1 MENKTKQPAKYIIY
15 CRKSSEQEDRQVLS
29 IESQRKELEDVAK
42 REKLTIVEM
51 IEESHSAK
59 KLGRPKFAELT
70 KKVESG
76 FANGLLVWNASRI
89 SRNSIDTGKV
99 VYLMDEGKLL
109 EVRTP
114 SQMFRNIP
122 NDKFLLNL
130 FCSQAKLENDNKGED
145 VKRGLKTKA
154 EKGMYPAPAPVGYKN
169 NKYEERG
176 RKQIYPDP
184 ERFDLVRKMVDMMLT
199 GLYTPLKIWKIIS
212 KEWGFRMPNGRKM
225 SRNTIYYL
233 FTNPMYYG
241 MFEYPR
247 GSGIWYK
254 GTYKP
259 LMKSEEYDKI
269 QLLLGKKGR
278 PRPKTHTFAF
288 TGLMECGECQSGI
301 TAEEK
306 IKRQLNGNI
315 HRYIYYH
322 CTHRKNPNC
331 SQKGIEQKELEEQI
345 KKEIDSITIPPDLHD
360 FALKW
365 SRQENAR
372 QAQATESILDTQ
384 HKAYK
389 ECLKKLSGLID
400 MRANQ
405 EITEEEFKM
414 RKEPLTADKKRWED
428 IFSKTDKDVDAFMK
442 KADEVYDFARDAK
455 AKFEKGEF
463 EKKDILSKLG
473 SHLLL
478 TDKNLVIDTENTL
491 LPLKDVVA
499 ENKRLEPLKI
509 AKNKGQIESIYLQS
523 PKMLPEH
530 EIIITIFS
538 DYEYMNS
545 MYSKL
550 LYIRELNKY

>member
-1 MENKTKQPAKYIIY
+1 MENKIKQSSKYIIY

-42 REKLTIVEM
+42 REKLNIVEI

-70 KKVESG
+70 KKIDSG

-154 EKGMYPAPAPVGYKN
+154 ELGMYPAPAPVGYKN

-184 ERFDLVRKMVDMMLT
+184 ERFDSVRKMVDMMLT
-199 GLYTPLKIWKIIS
+199 GLYTPLKIWKIVC
-212 KEWGFRMPNGRKM
+212 KEWSFIMPNGRKM

-233 FTNPMYYG
+233 FTNPVYYG

-247 GSGIWYK
+247 ESGLWYK

-259 LMKSEEYDKI
+259 LMTSDEYDKI

-288 TGLMECGECQSGI
+288 TGLMECGECHSGI
-301 TAEEK
+301 TAEAK
-306 IKRQLNGNI
+306 VKKQLNGNI
-315 HRYIYYH
+315 HSYIYYH
-322 CTHRKNPNC
+322 CTKRKNPNC
-331 SQKGIEQKELEEQI
+331 SQKGIEQKELEKQI
-345 KKEIDSITIPPDLHD
+345 KKEIDSLNIPPDLHD

-365 SRQENAR
+365 SMQENAK
-372 QAQATESILDTQ
+372 QAQTNESILDMQ
-384 HKAYK
+384 NKAYK
-389 ECLKKLSGLID
+389 ECLKKLSGIIG

-405 EITEEEFKM
+405 ELTEEEFKM
-414 RKEPLTADKKRWED
+414 QKEPLVVEKLHWEN
-428 IFSKTDKDVDAFMK
+428 IFNKTGKNVDAFMK

-463 EKKDILSKLG
+463 EKKEILSKLG
-473 SHLLL
+473 SHLSI
-478 TDKNLVIDTENTL
+478 TDKNLVIDIENTL
-491 LPLKDVVA
+491 LPIKDVVA

-509 AKNKGQIESIYLQS
+509 GKTKGQIEGIYLQS
-523 PKMLPEH
+523 PRML
-530 EIIITIFS
+530 
-538 DYEYMNS
+538 
-545 MYSKL
+545 
-550 LYIRELNKY
+550 RG

>member
-1 MENKTKQPAKYIIY
+1 MENKNKQPAKYIIY
-15 CRKSSEQEDRQVLS
+15 CRKSSEQEDRKVLS

-42 REKLTIVEM
+42 REKLNIVEI

-70 KKVESG
+70 KKIDSG
-76 FANGLLVWNASRI
+76 IANGLLVWNASRI

-154 EKGMYPAPAPVGYKN
+154 ELGMYPAPAPVGYKN

-184 ERFDLVRKMVDMMLT
+184 ERFDSVRKMVDMMLT
-199 GLYTPLKIWKIIS
+199 GLYTPLKIWKIVC
-212 KEWGFRMPNGRKM
+212 KEWSFIMPNGRKM

-233 FTNPMYYG
+233 FTNPVYYG

-247 GSGIWYK
+247 ESGLWYK

-259 LMKSEEYDKI
+259 LMTSDEYDKI

-288 TGLMECGECQSGI
+288 TGLMGCGECHSGI
-301 TAEEK
+301 TAEAK
-306 IKRQLNGNI
+306 VKKQLNGNI
-315 HRYIYYH
+315 HSYIYYH
-322 CTHRKNPNC
+322 CTKRKNPNC
-331 SQKGIEQKELEEQI
+331 SQKGIEQKELEKQI
-345 KKEIDSITIPPDLHD
+345 KKEIDSLNIPPDLHD

-365 SRQENAR
+365 SMQENAK
-372 QAQATESILDTQ
+372 QAQTNESILDMQ
-384 HKAYK
+384 NKAYK
-389 ECLKKLSGLID
+389 ECLKKLSGIIG

-405 EITEEEFKM
+405 ELTEEEFKM
-414 RKEPLTADKKRWED
+414 QKEPLVAEKLHWEN
-428 IFSKTDKDVDAFMK
+428 IFNKTGKNVDAFMK

-463 EKKDILSKLG
+463 EKKEILSKLG
-473 SHLLL
+473 SHLSI
-478 TDKNLVIDTENTL
+478 TDKNLVIDIENTL
-491 LPLKDVVA
+491 LPIKDVVA

-509 AKNKGQIESIYLQS
+509 GKTKGQIEGIYL
-523 PKMLPEH
+523 
-530 EIIITIFS
+530 
-538 DYEYMNS
+538 
-545 MYSKL
+545 
-550 LYIRELNKY
+550 